1 MMKNYSRVCERVDLD
16 AIAYNFQ
23 MMKANIKKDVH
34 MIAVIKTDGYGHG
47 AIQIARLLENT
58 DYIWGYATATL
69 EEAVI
74 LRKHGIQK
82 PILVLGCIFPD
93 QWEEMI
99 QNEVRMTTYTTDMA
113 KGVSDLAVRL
123 GKDAY
128 IHIKLDTGMSRLG
141 FQINENSVDAIEEI
155 SKMPGLKL
163 EGLFTHFSKAD
174 ETDKEYTDKQIEKYC
189 YMQEELKKRGVTFEF
204 YHCSNSAGIIDVPKA
219 NMDLVRA
226 GISIYGLYPSEEVR
240 KSNVPLKPA
249 MELISHVTYVKTVP
263 AGTPVSYGATYVTD
277 RETRLA
283 TIPVGY
289 GDGYPRSLSNKGYVL
304 IHGKK
309 APICGRICMDQFM
322 VDITD
327 IPDVKF
333 GDKVT
338 LIGKDGEEILPVE
351 TLSDLSG
358 RFNYEFVCDL
368 GKRIPREYI
377 QNGEVVE
384 QSDYFEA

>member
-47 AIQIARLLENT
+47 AVQIARLLENT

-174 ETDKEYTDKQIEKYC
+174 ETDKKYTDEQIEKYC

-249 MELISHVTYVKTVP
+249 MELISHVAYVKTVP

>member
-1 MMKNYSRVCERVDLD
+1 MKNYSRVCERVDLD

>member
-1 MMKNYSRVCERVDLD
+1 MKNYSRVCERVDLD

-47 AIQIARLLENT
+47 AVQIARLLENT

-174 ETDKEYTDKQIEKYC
+174 ETDKKYTDEQIEKYC

-338 LIGKDGEEILPVE
+338 LIGKNGEEILPVE